1 MPHAFGKGHQWS
13 DALGVIVDH
22 LLVEVIARRAIPIAS
37 IKTPKAGDADD
48 FRQSGDAS
56 CIRNE
61 AIRNQAGRRA
71 TTGPGDFFSVS
82 EPKHAARRSVR

>member
-61 AIRNQAGRRA
+61 GDPKSGR
-71 TTGPGDFFSVS
+71 
-82 EPKHAARRSVR
+82 KARDDRPRRLFLGQ